1 MIDYEGIMETG
12 DVIRAFSN
20 PLRIKIIEILS
31 KKTETVTGIV
41 IKTGSRQSTVS
52 THLSILLEIGIV
64 DTYNIGRERIYKL
77 LPEGIEEL
85 VNYLNNI
92 INPRPNDITEDY
104 NIKDFHRA
112 RVCYDHLA
120 GIEGV
125 KLFDGMIARKWLV
138 IDNRNEFSLTLRGKN
153 ALISKNVDISTR
165 KNSNRIFAYGCF
177 DSTVKKYHLG
187 GTLGASLLKTLE
199 EYGYL
204 DRINGTR
211 KIVVK
216 RDLEKFFGDDC

>member
-1 MIDYEGIMETG
+1 MEAS

-41 IKTGSRQSTVS
+41 IKTGLHQSTVS
-52 THLSILLEIGIV
+52 THLSILLGIGIV

-92 INPRPNDITEDY
+92 INSGQDDITVDY

-125 KLFDGMIARKWLV
+125 KIFNGMVARKWLV
-138 IDNRNEFSLTLRGKN
+138 KDSHNEFSLTLRGKN

-199 EYGYL
+199 EYGYI
-204 DRINGTR
+204 DRIKGTR

-216 RDLEKFFGDDC
+216 RDLQKFFGDGC